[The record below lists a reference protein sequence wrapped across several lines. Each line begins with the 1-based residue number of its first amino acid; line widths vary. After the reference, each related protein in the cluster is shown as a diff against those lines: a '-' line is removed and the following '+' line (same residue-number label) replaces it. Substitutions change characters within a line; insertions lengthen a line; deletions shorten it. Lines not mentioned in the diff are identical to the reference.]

1 MSRLS
6 GVPVHKRLARSLLC
20 CGLLGLNACTML
32 GPDYKE
38 PEVAWLSSWQPDL
51 YGEVAAPQQQAED
64 DLRFWWQVFND
75 SALNR
80 LIAAARQDNLS
91 LRIAGLR
98 ILESRAQLGIAGSNL
113 YPQLQQL
120 NGAIDRVH
128 TRQRGGALPND
139 DQTLTSYQAGFNLAW
154 ELDFWGRFRRGI
166 ESADA
171 AFFGS
176 IANQQDVQ
184 VLLSAQVTDLYFSY
198 RTTQLRIVIAR
209 QNAAIQK
216 RSYEIA
222 ERIYKSGQDSELD
235 LQQARTQ
242 YLATLATIPQLEI
255 TLTNLR
261 NALCALLGRPPGDL
275 PELAGPVDR
284 LPGMDVSRFGE
295 IPARLLLRRPDVR
308 AAVWQVAAQSA
319 QIGIAEADVYPAISL
334 FGGIGWGG
342 NTLSGTPDT
351 TTLSIGPHLTWNIF
365 DHGRVSN
372 NVRVQ
377 DARLQQLI
385 ESYQDRVLQAA
396 REIDD
401 AAIGIVKTREQ
412 DAVLA
417 ESVQASERAL
427 ALANTLYQEGYADF
441 QRVLDSQRAVF
452 SQAERRLINQGN
464 HVAAVIGLYK
474 ALGGGW
480 QPTPVEQVIAQPVRE
495 TMQERSDWGDL
506 LTAPLPADAD
516 APPSTSRTSPH
527 D

>member
-1 MSRLS
+1 
-6 GVPVHKRLARSLLC
+6 
-20 CGLLGLNACTML
+20 
-32 GPDYKE
+32 
-38 PEVAWLSSWQPDL
+38 
-51 YGEVAAPQQQAED
+51 
-64 DLRFWWQVFND
+64 
-75 SALNR
+75 
-80 LIAAARQDNLS
+80 
-91 LRIAGLR
+91 
-98 ILESRAQLGIAGSNL
+98 
-113 YPQLQQL
+113 
-120 NGAIDRVH
+120 
-128 TRQRGGALPND
+128 
-139 DQTLTSYQAGFNLAW
+139 
-154 ELDFWGRFRRGI
+154 
-166 ESADA
+166 
-171 AFFGS
+171 
-176 IANQQDVQ
+176 VQ
-184 VLLSAQVTDLYFSY
+184 VLLSAQVTDLYFGY

-209 QNAAIQK
+209 RNAAIQK

-222 ERIYKSGQDSELD
+222 QRIYKSGQDSELD

-275 PELAGPVDR
+275 PELAGPVDS
-284 LPGMDVSRFGE
+284 LPGMDATRFGE

-334 FGGIGWGG
+334 FGGIGWAG

-351 TTLSIGPHLTWNIF
+351 ATLSVGPHLTWNIF
-365 DHGRVSN
+365 DHGRVAN

-401 AAIGIVKTREQ
+401 AAISIVKTREQ
-412 DAVLA
+412 DVVLA

-480 QPTPVEQVIAQPVRE
+480 QSTPVDQVIARPVRE

-506 LTAPLPADAD
+506 LTAPLPANAD
-516 APPSTSRTSPH
+516 TPPATSRTSRH

>member
-1 MSRLS
+1 MSRLP
-6 GVPVHKRLARSLLC
+6 GVFVHQRLTRSLMF
-20 CGLLGLNACTML
+20 CGLLALNACTML
-32 GPDYKE
+32 GPDYRE
-38 PEVAWLSSWQPDL
+38 PEVAWLSHWQPDL
-51 YGEVAAPQQQAED
+51 YGEVAARQQRTDE

-75 SALNR
+75 PALNR
-80 LIAAARQDNLS
+80 LIEAARQDNLS

-128 TRQRGGALPND
+128 TRQSGGDLPNNND
-139 DQTLTSYQAGFNLAW
+139 SFTSYQAGFNLAW

-198 RTTQLRIVIAR
+198 RTTQLRIAIAR
-209 QNAAIQK
+209 DNAATQK
-216 RSYEIA
+216 RSYEIT

-242 YLATLATIPQLEI
+242 YLATLSTIPQLEI

-275 PELAGPVDR
+275 PELDGPVNS
-284 LPGMDVSRFGE
+284 LPGMDASRFGE

-308 AAVWQVAAQSA
+308 AAAWQVAAQSA
-319 QIGIAEADVYPAISL
+319 QIGIAESDVYPAISL
-334 FGGIGWGG
+334 FGGIGWAG

-351 TTLSIGPHLTWNIF
+351 SSFSLGPHLTWNIF
-365 DHGRVSN
+365 DHGRVDN

-385 ESYQDRVLQAA
+385 ESYRDKVLQAA

-412 DAVLA
+412 EAVLA
-417 ESVQASERAL
+417 ESVEASERAL
-427 ALANTLYQEGYADF
+427 ALASKRYQEGYADF
-441 QRVLDSQRAVF
+441 QRVLDAQRAVF
-452 SQAERRLINQGN
+452 SQAERQLVNQGN
-464 HVAAVIGLYK
+464 HVGAVVNLYK

-480 QPTPVEQVIAQPVRE
+480 APTPVEQVIPQTVRE
-495 TMQERSDWGDL
+495 SMQERSDWGDVIS
-506 LTAPLPADAD
+506 APLPDNVAT
-516 APPSTSRTSPH
+516 PPSTSRN
-527 D
+527 

>member
-1 MSRLS
+1 VSRLPGV
-6 GVPVHKRLARSLLC
+6 GVPSRPARGLLC
-20 CGLLGLNACTML
+20 CGLLALNGCTML
-32 GPDYKE
+32 GPDYQE
-38 PEVAWLSSWQPDL
+38 PEVAWLSGWQPDL
-51 YGEVAAPQQQAED
+51 YGEVALPAQQAEE
-64 DLRFWWQVFND
+64 DLRFWWDMFND
-75 SALNR
+75 PALNR
-80 LIAAARQDNLS
+80 LIEAARQDNPS

-128 TRQRGGALPND
+128 NRRRGGDLPND
-139 DQTLTSYQAGFNLAW
+139 DQTFTSYQAGFNLAW

-171 AFFGS
+171 AFFAS
-176 IANQQDVQ
+176 IANQQDAQ

-198 RTTQLRIVIAR
+198 RTTQLRIGIAR
-209 QNAAIQK
+209 DNAAIQK

-235 LQQARTQ
+235 QQQARTQ
-242 YLATLATIPQLEI
+242 YLATLSTIPQLEI
-255 TLTNLR
+255 TLANLR
-261 NALCALLGRPPGDL
+261 NALCALLGRPPGHL
-275 PELAGPVDR
+275 PELEGPVKT

-308 AAVWQVAAQSA
+308 AAAWQVAAQSA

-334 FGGIGWGG
+334 FGGIGWAT

-351 TTLSIGPHLTWNIF
+351 TTLSLGPHLTWNIF
-365 DHGRVSN
+365 DHGRVAN

-385 ESYQDRVLQAA
+385 ESYQDRLLQAA

-401 AAIGIVKTREQ
+401 AAIGVVKTREQ
-412 DAVLA
+412 EAVLA
-417 ESVQASERAL
+417 QSVEASERAL
-427 ALANTLYQEGYADF
+427 ALASKLYQEGYTDF
-441 QRVLDSQRAVF
+441 QRVLDAQRAVF
-452 SQAERRLINQGN
+452 SQAERRLVNQGN
-464 HVAAVIGLYK
+464 HVSAVISLYK

-480 QPTPVEQVIAQPVRE
+480 QPTSVEQVVAQPVRE

-506 LTAPLPADAD
+506 LTAPLPTNADE
-516 APPSTSRTSPH
+516 PPSTSRTSRH